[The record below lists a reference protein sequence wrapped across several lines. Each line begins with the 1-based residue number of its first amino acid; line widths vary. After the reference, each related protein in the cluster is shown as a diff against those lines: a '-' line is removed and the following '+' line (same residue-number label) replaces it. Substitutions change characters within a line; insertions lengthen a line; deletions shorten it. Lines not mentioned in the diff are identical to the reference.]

1 MKNIYTILGL
11 GLLSAAALNSCQ
23 QEDIYKEG
31 GDRSKVEGMLSTM
44 ASIKAYVSDNEGSR
58 ANVQEDGK
66 TFYWNTT
73 DKVTIWDG
81 SKAVEL
87 AATNYE
93 DTEPSSNVEFTG
105 TGELTD
111 GATVWGIYP
120 SKKLEEVTAE
130 NVFVFSLPDEMVQQE
145 DDQPHLQNTM
155 FMMAEGKVNG
165 QTVTNLT
172 FTHLTSLLHFSIQN
186 NTSDTYTI
194 KAVEVQAYEADGI
207 TAKMVFPKKLQVKGD
222 EKIYSEPVNVL
233 SLKFDNRQLLHNGK
247 LAGYLSFFPSQG
259 LTSDSKLKIIAKV
272 QKNSEAESELV
283 LKEGTVGELYK
294 DKALT
299 LTDNFNYVAGKRYGV
314 TSAII
319 NPEDLGY
326 TGENGTYTIV
336 TAQGL
341 VNAISNGLFSGTN
354 TIGLQGDIDMSTVA
368 DASIEPIADFTGT
381 LDGKN
386 HTISNLSL
394 KSASLFTTNSGTIK
408 NVTFENLTIEPQNEQ
423 ENVGLV
429 GVNNGTIEGVKISA
443 INLTATGKYVGGL
456 VGTNNKMIQNC
467 AVESGT
473 MNVTLTGNEY
483 GAAALVGLHQTSN
496 ALIQDCHVGS
506 SSNEGTLSLTIGGPS
521 KDKIVQ
527 AYSGGLVGFTPNAGS
542 KPVIK
547 GCGVYGTVTLTATNI
562 LDKSN
567 TGGLIGW
574 HASGDIIG
582 CWSLASV
589 TAQHGNIGGLIG
601 QAQSPNAK
609 QVVLCYSAG
618 SVNRTGTS
626 STNMAGL
633 VGKTYKT
640 TDMPFTSC
648 YTTTTITMPEN
659 QANLKVGAIQAD
671 AGDNLPSYTNCYYT
685 QEVSSVAP
693 DAIKNSLSKK
703 TPAELRNSVDD
714 LNTAASSQNEYQFKV
729 NESSDTE
736 PLVIEKKN

>member
-44 ASIKAYVSDNEGSR
+44 ASIKDYVSDNEGSR

-66 TFYWNTT
+66 TFYWNTG

-120 SKKLEEVTAE
+120 SKNLEEVTAE
-130 NVFVFSLPDEMVQQE
+130 NVFVFSLPDEMVQQG

-194 KAVEVQAYEADGI
+194 KAVEVQAYEADGT

-233 SLKFDNRQLLHNGK
+233 SLKFGDRQLPYNGR

-319 NPEDLGY
+319 NPDDMGY
-326 TGENGTYTIV
+326 TDDGNNTYTIV

-341 VNAISNGLFSGTN
+341 VNAITSGLFSGTN

-368 DASIEPIADFTGT
+368 DASIEPIADFKGT

-394 KSASLFTTNSGTIK
+394 TSASLFTTNSGMIK
-408 NVTFENLTIEPQNEQ
+408 NVNFEKLTIVAQNEQ
-423 ENVGLV
+423 GNVGLV
-429 GVNNGTIEGVKISA
+429 GANSGTIEGVKISA

-473 MNVTLTGNEY
+473 MNVTLKGNEY

-506 SSNEGTLSLTIGGPS
+506 SSNEGTLSLTIDGQQV
-521 KDKIVQ
+521 KV
-527 AYSGGLVGFTPNAGS
+527 YSGGLVGLTPNAGS
-542 KPVIK
+542 SPKIK
-547 GCGVYGTVTLTATNI
+547 GCGVYRTVILEAKNI
-562 LDKSN
+562 SSESN

-574 HASGDIIG
+574 YASGDIIG

-601 QAQSPNAK
+601 QAQSLNAK

-633 VGKTYKT
+633 VGKTFNT
-640 TDMPFTSC
+640 GMTFTSC
-648 YTTTTITMPEN
+648 YTTTAITMPEN

-671 AGDNLPSYTNCYYT
+671 AGGANLPSYTKCYYT
-685 QEVSSVAP
+685 QDNISVSAST
-693 DAIKNSLSKK
+693 INGLSESCKT
-703 TPAELRNSVDD
+703 TPAELRNLVAT
-714 LNTAASSQNEYQFKV
+714 LNGAVPSQSEYQFKA

>member
-23 QEDIYKEG
+23 QEDIYKDG

-120 SKKLEEVTAE
+120 SKEEVTAE
-130 NVFVFSLPDEMVQQE
+130 NVFVFSLPDEMVQQG

-155 FMMAEGKVNG
+155 FMMAEGKVNS

-194 KAVEVQAYEADGI
+194 KAVEVQAYEADGM
-207 TAKMVFPKKLQVKGD
+207 TVKKVFPKKLQVNGD

-233 SLKFDNRQLLHNGK
+233 SLKFDNRQLLHNEK

-259 LTSDSKLKIIAKV
+259 LTSDSKLKIIAKI

-319 NPEDLGY
+319 NPDDMGY
-326 TGENGTYTIV
+326 TDDGNNTYTIV

-341 VNAISNGLFSGTN
+341 VNAISSGLFSGTN
-354 TIGLQGDIDMSTVA
+354 TISLQGNIDMSTVA
-368 DASIEPIADFTGT
+368 DASITPIDDFKGT
-381 LDGKN
+381 LDGKS

-394 KSASLFTTNSGTIK
+394 KSASLFAKNSGMIK
-408 NVTFENLTIEPQNEQ
+408 NVTFDKLTIEAQNEQ
-423 ENVGLV
+423 GNVGLV
-429 GVNNGTIEGVKISA
+429 GVNSGTIDGVKISA

-456 VGTNNKMIQNC
+456 VGTNEKTIQNSV
-467 AVESGT
+467 VESGT
-473 MNVTLTGNEY
+473 MSVTLTAKADA
-483 GAAALVGLHQTSN
+483 AAALVGCHQTN
-496 ALIQDCHVGS
+496 GALIQDCYVGS
-506 SSNEGTLSLTIGGPS
+506 PLTEFSLAVNGSES
-521 KDKIVQ
+521 KFEV
-527 AYSGGLVGFTPNAGS
+527 YSGGLVGFTPNAGS
-542 KPVIK
+542 SPKIK
-547 GCGVYGTVTLTATNI
+547 GCGVYSKVTLTVTNI
-562 LDKSN
+562 ANTSN

-574 HASGDIIG
+574 YASGDIIG

-601 QAQSPNAK
+601 QAQAPNAK

-618 SVNRTGTS
+618 SVERTSAST
-626 STNMAGL
+626 TNMAGL
-633 VGKTYKT
+633 IGKTFNT
-640 TDMPFTSC
+640 NMTFTSC
-648 YTTTTITMPEN
+648 YTTTVIKVPTN
-659 QANLKVGAIQAD
+659 QTDLTVGAIQAN
-671 AGDNLPSYTNCYYT
+671 AGGTNLPSYTNCYYT
-685 QEVSSVAP
+685 QDNISVSASTI
-693 DAIKNSLSKK
+693 DGLSASCKK
-703 TPAELRNSVDD
+703 TTVDLRTI
-714 LNTAASSQNEYQFKV
+714 LNGVASSQNDYQFKA

>member
-31 GDRSKVEGMLSTM
+31 SDRSKVEGMLSTM
-44 ASIKAYVSDNEGSR
+44 ASIKDYVSDNEGSR

-120 SKKLEEVTAE
+120 SKNLEEVTAE
-130 NVFVFSLPDEMVQQE
+130 NVFVFSLPDEMVQQG

-194 KAVEVQAYEADGI
+194 KAVEVQAYEADGT

-319 NPEDLGY
+319 NPDDMGY
-326 TGENGTYTIV
+326 TDDGNNTYTIV

-341 VNAISNGLFSGTN
+341 VNAISNGLFNGTN

-368 DASIEPIADFTGT
+368 DASITPIDDFKGT
-381 LDGKN
+381 LDGES

-408 NVTFENLTIEPQNEQ
+408 NVTFDKLTIEPQNEQ
-423 ENVGLV
+423 GNVGLV
-429 GVNNGTIEGVKISA
+429 GANNGTIEGVKISA

-456 VGTNNKMIQNC
+456 VGTNEKTIQNC
-467 AVESGT
+467 AVESGE
-473 MNVTLTGNEY
+473 MNIKLTVKADA
-483 GAAALVGLHQTSN
+483 AAALVGCHQSDG
-496 ALIQDCHVGS
+496 ALIQDCYVGS
-506 SSNEGTLSLTIGGPS
+506 PSNGDELLLTIDGRTFE
-521 KDKIVQ
+521 V
-527 AYSGGLVGFTPNAGS
+527 YSGGLVGFTPNKGI

-547 GCGVYGTVTLTATNI
+547 GCGVYGTVTLKATNI
-562 LDKSN
+562 ANTSN

-574 HASGDIIG
+574 YASGDIIG

-601 QAQSPNAK
+601 QAQGTNAK

-618 SVNRTGTS
+618 SVGRTVGST
-626 STNMAGL
+626 TNMAGL
-633 VGKTYKT
+633 VGKTFNT
-640 TDMPFTSC
+640 GMTFTSC
-648 YTTTTITMPEN
+648 YTTTAITMP
-659 QANLKVGAIQAD
+659 ANTTYLTVGAIQAN
-671 AGDNLPSYTNCYYT
+671 AGGDNLPSYTNCYYT
-685 QEVSSVAP
+685 QDNISVSASK
-693 DAIKNSLSKK
+693 INGLSDESCKK
-703 TPAELRNSVDD
+703 TTGDLRTT
-714 LNTAASSQNEYQFKV
+714 LNGAASSQNEYQFKA
-729 NESSDTE
+729 NEGSDTE

>member
-23 QEDIYKEG
+23 QEDIYKDG

-66 TFYWNTT
+66 TFYWNTG

-93 DTEPSSNVEFTG
+93 DKDPSSNVEFIG

-120 SKKLEEVTAE
+120 SKNLEEVTAE
-130 NVFVFSLPDEMVQQE
+130 NVFVFSLPDEMVQQG
-145 DDQPHLQNTM
+145 DNQPHLQNTM

-172 FTHLTSLLHFSIQN
+172 FKHLTSLLHFSLQN

-194 KAVEVQAYEADGI
+194 KAVEVQAYEADGA
-207 TAKMVFPKKLQVKGD
+207 TAKEVFPKKLQVKGD

-233 SLKFDNRQLLHNGK
+233 SLKFDNRQLSHNGK

-314 TSAII
+314 TSAIV
-319 NPEDLGY
+319 NSEDLGY
-326 TGENGTYTIV
+326 TGENDTYTIL
-336 TAQGL
+336 TAQGF
-341 VNAISNGLFSGTN
+341 VNAISNGLFNGTN
-354 TIGLQGDIDMSTVA
+354 TISLQDDIDMSTVA
-368 DASIEPIADFTGT
+368 DASITPIADFKGT
-381 LDGKN
+381 LDGKS

-394 KSASLFTTNSGTIK
+394 ESASLFTKNSGTIK
-408 NVTFENLTIEPQNEQ
+408 NLTFDKLTIKSQDGQ

-429 GVNNGTIEGVKISA
+429 GVNNGTIDGVKISA
-443 INLTATGKYVGGL
+443 ITLTVTGKYVGGL
-456 VGTNNKMIQNC
+456 VGTNTKVIQNS
-467 AVESGT
+467 AVESGK
-473 MNVTLTGNEY
+473 MNVILTAKADA
-483 GAAALVGLHQTSN
+483 AAALVGCHQSN
-496 ALIQDCHVGS
+496 GALIQDCYVGS
-506 SSNEGTLSLTIGGPS
+506 PSNGDELLLTIDGS
-521 KDKIVQ
+521 KLEV
-527 AYSGGLVGFTPNAGS
+527 YSGSLVGFTPNAGS

-547 GCGVYGTVTLTATNI
+547 GCGVYGTVTLKATNI
-562 LDKSN
+562 ANTSN

-574 HASGDIIG
+574 YASGDIIG
-582 CWSLASV
+582 CYSLALV
-589 TAQHGNIGGLIG
+589 KAEQGNMGGLIG
-601 QAQSPNAK
+601 QAQTPNAK
-609 QVVLCYSAG
+609 QVMLCYSAG
-618 SVNRTGTS
+618 SVEKIGTGAA
-626 STNMAGL
+626 NVAGL
-633 VGKTYKT
+633 VGKTYNPSVT
-640 TDMPFTSC
+640 FISC
-648 YTTTTITMPEN
+648 YTTTTLIQGASAV
-659 QANLKVGAIQAD
+659 QANMGGSSPVYQ
-671 AGDNLPSYTNCYYT
+671 SCYYT
-685 QEVSSVAP
+685 QEVSSAAP

-703 TPAELRNSVDD
+703 TPAELRNLVAT
-714 LNTAASSQNEYQFKV
+714 LNGAVSSQSEYQFKA
-729 NESSDTE
+729 NEGSDTE
-736 PLVIEKKN
+736 PLIIEKKN

>member
-44 ASIKAYVSDNEGSR
+44 ASIKDYVSDNEGSR

-66 TFYWNTT
+66 TFYWNTG

-81 SKAVEL
+81 SRAVEL

-93 DTEPSSNVEFTG
+93 DTYPSSNVEFTG

-120 SKKLEEVTAE
+120 SKNLEEVTAE
-130 NVFVFSLPDEMVQQE
+130 NVFVFSLPDEMVQQV

-194 KAVEVQAYEADGI
+194 KAVEVQAYEADGM
-207 TAKMVFPKKLQVKGD
+207 TAKKVFPKKLQVNGD

-233 SLKFDNRQLLHNGK
+233 SLKFDNRQLLHNEK

-259 LTSDSKLKIIAKV
+259 LTSDSKLKIIAKI

-319 NPEDLGY
+319 NPDDMGY
-326 TGENGTYTIV
+326 TDDGNNTYTIV

-341 VNAISNGLFSGTN
+341 VNAISSGLFSGTN
-354 TIGLQGDIDMSTVA
+354 TISLQGDIDMSTVE
-368 DASIEPIADFTGT
+368 DASIEPIADFKGT

-394 KSASLFTTNSGTIK
+394 TSASLFTKNSGMIK
-408 NVTFENLTIEPQNEQ
+408 NVIFKGLTIESQDGQ
-423 ENVGLV
+423 ESVGLI
-429 GVNNGTIEGVKISA
+429 GVNNGTIDGVKISA
-443 INLTATGKYVGGL
+443 ITLTVTGKYVGGL
-456 VGTNNKMIQNC
+456 VGTNTKVIQNS
-467 AVESGT
+467 AVESGK
-473 MNVTLTGNEY
+473 MNVILTAKADA
-483 GAAALVGLHQTSN
+483 AAALVGYHQSN
-496 ALIQDCHVGS
+496 GALIQDCYVGS
-506 SSNEGTLSLTIGGPS
+506 PSNEDELLLTIDGS
-521 KDKIVQ
+521 KLEV
-527 AYSGGLVGFTPNAGS
+527 YSGSLVGFTPNAGS

-547 GCGVYGTVTLTATNI
+547 GCGVYGTVTLKATNI
-562 LDKSN
+562 ANTSN

-574 HASGDIIG
+574 YASGDIIG
-582 CWSLASV
+582 CYSLASV
-589 TAQHGNIGGLIG
+589 KAEQGNIGGLIG
-601 QAQSPNAK
+601 QAQTPNAK
-609 QVVLCYSAG
+609 QVMLCYSAG
-618 SVNRTGTS
+618 SVEKNGTGVA
-626 STNMAGL
+626 NVAGL
-633 VGKTYKT
+633 VGKTYNPSVT
-640 TDMPFTSC
+640 FISC
-648 YTTTTITMPEN
+648 YTTTMLPQGASAV
-659 QANLKVGAIQAD
+659 QANIGGSSPVYQ
-671 AGDNLPSYTNCYYT
+671 SCYYT
-685 QEVSSVAP
+685 QEVSSAAP

-703 TPAELRNSVDD
+703 TPAELRNLVAT
-714 LNTAASSQNEYQFKV
+714 LNGAVSSQSEYQFKA
-729 NESSDTE
+729 NEGSDTE
-736 PLVIEKKN
+736 PLIIEKKN